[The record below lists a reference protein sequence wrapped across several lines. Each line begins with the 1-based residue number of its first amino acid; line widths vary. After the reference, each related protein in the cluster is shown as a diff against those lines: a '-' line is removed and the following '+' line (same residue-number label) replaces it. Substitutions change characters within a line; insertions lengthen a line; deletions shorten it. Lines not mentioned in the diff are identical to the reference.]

1 MSEIV
6 DFMKE
11 NSNMIILIV
20 IVVLI
25 LLVVIN
31 IKGIDLNPPKP
42 ETKLVQQVT
51 VETLDTMDGSSM
63 QDSKENIA
71 RMKLSLGE
79 SFCKT
84 YLGNSQELETACN
97 ELTETNCAQ
106 TKCCV
111 FRKSGQT
118 EEKQTEEGQPEEGQ
132 PEEKQNE
139 KKGQCVAGNLQG
151 PTYKTDKDGKLITMD
166 SYYYLGKCRGSC
178 PLPT

>member
-11 NSNMIILIV
+11 NSKTIIIIV
-20 IVVLI
+20 VVVLI

-51 VETLDTMDGSSM
+51 VETLDTMNGSSM
-63 QDSKENIA
+63 QDTKENIE
-71 RMKLSLGE
+71 RMKLNLGE
-79 SFCKT
+79 SFCES

-97 ELTETNCAQ
+97 QLTETNCAQ
-106 TKCCV
+106 AKCCV
-111 FRKSGQT
+111 FRNSGQN
-118 EEKQTEEGQPEEGQ
+118 GQ
-132 PEEKQNE
+132 NSL
-139 KKGQCVAGNLQG
+139 GQCVAGNLRG

-166 SYYYLGKCRGSC
+166 SYYYLGQ
-178 PLPT
+178 LPT